1 MSMQPTFSPRW
12 SNTTKL
18 IVGLSFLAIIG
29 YLFNRFQTLLAPL
42 LITFILTYLMY
53 PPSNWLMRK
62 LKMNWRLSV
71 TLCFLV
77 LLLIILGLLTW
88 GGLAIVDQGQSLI
101 VFLEKAIV
109 DLPASIQNFLN
120 TPLSIGPFK
129 FELYRVNLEAISS
142 QITSAV
148 QPALGNLGNILGQ
161 IASGTATTIG
171 WMLFVMMMAYFILAE
186 TGGEPGRIFHFE
198 VPGYQEDFEKI
209 GILLSKVWN
218 AFLRG
223 QFLIIVF
230 VIFVYSILFGA
241 VGLRYFFGLAIIAGL
256 TRFLPYIG
264 PLIAWT
270 TYGLVAFFQGT
281 TLFGMSPLT
290 YAIFIMGLAWLTDV
304 FIDNFVST
312 RVMAD
317 ALSVHPAAILV
328 AALIGA
334 NLLGVAGMILAAP
347 VLATIQLFFRYVL
360 RKLFDK
366 DPWEGVDFEPHKK
379 ETGNFL
385 SAVGSFVKG
394 ILSRLNI
401 ILNKKNLDQPSNKEQ
416 ENHNE

>member
-1 MSMQPTFSPRW
+1 MDMQPTLSPRW

-53 PPSNWLMRK
+53 PPSSWLMRK

-71 TLCFLV
+71 TVCFLL

-88 GGLAIVDQGQSLI
+88 GGLAIVEQGQSLI
-101 VFLEKAIV
+101 LFLEKAIE
-109 DLPASIQNFLN
+109 DLPTTIQNFLN
-120 TPLSIGPFK
+120 TPLSIGPYK
-129 FELYRVNLEAISS
+129 FELYRVNLESISS
-142 QITSAV
+142 QITSAI

-171 WMLFVMMMAYFILAE
+171 WMLFVMMMAYFILSE
-186 TGGEPGRIFHFE
+186 TGGEPDRIFHFDI
-198 VPGYQEDFEKI
+198 PGYQDDFEKI
-209 GILLSKVWN
+209 GILLNRVWN

-230 VIFVYSILFGA
+230 VIIVYSILFGA

-270 TYGLVAFFQGT
+270 TYGLVAFFQGNT
-281 TLFGMSPLT
+281 IFGLSPLT
-290 YAIFIMGLAWLTDV
+290 YAIFIMVLAWLTDV
-304 FIDNFVST
+304 IIDNFVST

-317 ALSVHPAAILV
+317 ALSVHPASILV

-347 VLATIQLFFRYVL
+347 VLATLQLFFRYVL
-360 RKLFDK
+360 RKMFDK

-379 ETGNFL
+379 ETGIFMPGIGL
-385 SAVGSFVKG
+385 FIKSFVSK
-394 ILSRLNI
+394 IVNFEK
-401 ILNKKNLDQPSNKEQ
+401 KKNIAQPSNKKQ
-416 ENHNE
+416 GDHNE